1 MQSIVSILRRS
12 RLYAAIIRG
21 AAEKRGL
28 RTGAPVLPAGY
39 RSGVSPLLFEFL
51 SLQPATVRD
60 ILHVMEAVR
69 NKLWTRDF
77 TIITLGTV
85 VSMLGNAVAGFA
97 IGLIVLDYTDSIFLY
112 ALFMVCY
119 SLPRIALPMF
129 AGPFLDRF
137 SRKRVIYS
145 LDFVSCGLFLI
156 IYFLLLRNY
165 FNYISYLLLS
175 MLIGSIDSV
184 YSVAYDSFYPSLIS
198 EGNYTRAYSIASLI
212 YPLSTAIMVPIAG
225 VCYKSIGLAP
235 LFLFNA
241 VTFLIAAIAE
251 TQIKASEAH
260 AERRANERFNNAR
273 FLQDLKD
280 GVSYLKRERGLSAI
294 SWYFFITMLTNS
306 LCMTLALPYFKALP
320 TADGVMQYTFV
331 MGASTIG
338 RLIGGGIHYFYRYP
352 AEKKFAIALAVY
364 ISLSFIDGAY
374 MFFPFW
380 AMLLFMLA
388 DGVLG
393 VTSYNIR
400 ISGTQNYL
408 PDAMRGRFN
417 GLFQMLCI
425 FGTII
430 GQLIAGVLGD
440 KLPIRGVIA
449 GAMAFNLLGVFF
461 VMIPN
466 SKHVRKIYNVNA

>member
-1 MQSIVSILRRS
+1 L
-12 RLYAAIIRG
+12 
-21 AAEKRGL
+21 
-28 RTGAPVLPAGY
+28 
-39 RSGVSPLLFEFL
+39 SGNRKFL
-51 SLQPATVRD
+51 SLQLMTVHD
-60 ILHVMEAVR
+60 ILLAMEAVK
-69 NKLWTRDF
+69 NKLWTKDF

-97 IGLIVLDYTDSIFLY
+97 IGLIVLDYTNSIFLY

-119 SLPRIALPMF
+119 SLPRIVLPMF
-129 AGPFLDRF
+129 AGPILDRF
-137 SRKRVIYS
+137 PRRRVIYT
-145 LDFVSCGLFLI
+145 LDFISCGLYLI
-156 IYFLLLRNY
+156 IYLLLLKDY
-165 FNYISYLLLS
+165 FNYASYLVIS

-184 YSVAYDSFYPSLIS
+184 YSVAYDSFYPTLIS
-198 EGNYTRAYSIASLI
+198 EGNFTRAYSIASLI
-212 YPLSTAIMVPIAG
+212 YPLSSAIMVPIAG

-251 TQIKASEAH
+251 TRIKARESH
-260 AERRANERFNNAR
+260 AENRAQERFDNTR
-273 FLQDLKD
+273 FLSDLKD

-306 LCMTLALPYFKALP
+306 VCLTLALPYFKALP
-320 TADGVMQYTFV
+320 NADGVMQYAFV

-338 RLIGGGIHYFYRYP
+338 RLLGGGIHYFYRYP
-352 AEKKFAIALAVY
+352 AAKKYAIAVAVY
-364 ISLSFIDGAY
+364 ISICFIDGTY

-380 AMLLFMLA
+380 AMLLFMFC

-408 PDAMRGRFN
+408 PDEMRGRFN

-425 FGTII
+425 LGTII
-430 GQLIAGVLGD
+430 GQLLAGALGE
-440 KLPIRGVIA
+440 KLPIRGTVA
-449 GAMAFNLLGVFF
+449 SAMAFNLLGVFF

-466 SKHVRKIYNVNA
+466 GKHVRKIYNVNA